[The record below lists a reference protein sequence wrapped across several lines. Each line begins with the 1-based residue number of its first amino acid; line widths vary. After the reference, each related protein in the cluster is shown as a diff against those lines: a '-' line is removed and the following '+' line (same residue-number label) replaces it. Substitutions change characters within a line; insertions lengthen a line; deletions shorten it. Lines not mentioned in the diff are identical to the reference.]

1 MLKSIFVQPFLD
13 PAIGNDIALATRAIV
28 RVGVN
33 FPVYNLTCRIPTD
46 LELAVISI
54 LGID

>member
-13 PAIGNDIALATRAIV
+13 PKIGNDVVRAIV
-28 RVGVN
+28 RVGVD
-33 FPVYNLTCRIPTD
+33 FPVYNLTRRIPTD
-46 LELAVISI
+46 LELAVISV